1 MITLP
6 GASSEPQAHICSAS
20 KADNEQIVSVGP
32 LSAESGRDIVVTK
45 VKDDLGHMTTLPPF
59 A

>member
-32 LSAESGRDIVVTK
+32 LSADFVVK
-45 VKDDLGHMTTLPPF
+45 LVEPPEEQ
-59 A
+59 